1 MRIQLFTGDGW
12 APFQPGGSDSVSW
25 QLPGADHLNL
35 PASTEKLADVFQHR
49 VKEIYPD
56 ADIEVLPHAAGQG
69 RLASVDV
76 TGDSPE
82 AVDDALALTN
92 QELESGGFE
101 PGAMI
106 EGEIEGLLAG
116 IIDERGHTWKV
127 ER

>member
-12 APFQPGGSDSVSW
+12 APFQPDGSDSVSW
-25 QLPGADHLNL
+25 QLPGAEHLNL

-49 VKEIYPD
+49 VKEIYSD
-56 ADIEVLPHAAGQG
+56 AVVEVLPHAAGHG
-69 RLASVDV
+69 RLVSVDL
-76 TGDSPE
+76 TGEAPE
-82 AVDDALALTN
+82 VADEALALTAE
-92 QELESGGFE
+92 ELESGGFE